1 MFGSNFVGRREG
13 PSGLARLAL
22 DRLRTELLLLLLLL
36 LRRRGLCLL
45 LLLLLWTMVR
55 AGLRPLEVRLLRGDP
70 SRRRSVHD
78 RARLSPPGRYSC
90 VAVRR
95 MHRRLHPC
103 CAWVWRVGVRRRRVG
118 RVRRRRVRVRRA
130 HARRWVQ
137 TPSTT
142 VRVLRKSRMRQMR
155 RMRRV
160 LVPGADVRRRQH
172 GSVTRDR
179 GRDGERVR
187 VRRDGRGADRGEVA
201 RRCVLRKRRRVL
213 RRVQARSARVR
224 VLAWHRRG
232 GGVIRRVR
240 LGGRLGMRRRQR
252 IAGMSVVRGLTR
264 RRQAT
269 RGRTRSRRRPGRV
282 MLGALVLDPACRRR
296 RRLFHL
302 LRLGRL
308 RTSSRR
314 RLFLLRLFRNRA
326 ATLDDRPLLRL
337 LLLARN
343 MARVPET

>member
-1 MFGSNFVGRREG
+1 MFGSDLVGRREAR

-22 DRLRTELLLLLLLL
+22 DRLRTERLLLLLL
-36 LRRRGLCLL
+36 LRRRWLCLL
-45 LLLLLWTMVR
+45 LLLLLLTIVR
-55 AGLRPLEVRLLRGDP
+55 VRLRPLEVRLLLRSYP

-78 RARLSPPGRYSC
+78 RARLSPSRRYSC
-90 VAVRR
+90 VPVRR
-95 MHRRLHPC
+95 MHRRLRRC
-103 CAWVWRVGVRRRRVG
+103 CARVWRVGVRRRRVG
-118 RVRRRRVRVRRA
+118 RVRRRRVRRA

-137 TPSTT
+137 SPSAA
-142 VRVLRKSRMRQMR
+142 VRVRGKSRMRQMR
-155 RMRRV
+155 RRRV
-160 LVPGADVRRRQH
+160 LVPGADMRRRQH

-187 VRRDGRGADRGEVA
+187 VRRDGRADCWEVA
-201 RRCVLRKRRRVL
+201 RRLVLRERRRVL
-213 RRVQARSARVR
+213 RRVQAWSACVG

-240 LGGRLGMRRRQR
+240 LGGRLSMRRRQR

-264 RRQAT
+264 RRQAV
-269 RGRTRSRRRPGRV
+269 RSRTRSRRRPDRGV
-282 MLGALVLDPACRRR
+282 LGALVRQPACRRR
-296 RRLFHL
+296 CRLFHL
-302 LRLGRL
+302 LCLGRL
-308 RTSSRR
+308 STSSRR

-326 ATLDDRPLLRL
+326 ATLDDRPLLGL